1 MSNATKA
8 TPLTLLA
15 GLLLERAGLRIG
27 PESHY
32 GLRLATSARL
42 EALGLTSISDYV
54 ERLRGPGG
62 EDELRALMPLVTVG
76 HTEFFRDP
84 RQFAALE
91 RRVLSELLMRARKE
105 GRKLSIWSAGCAT
118 GEEPYSVAM
127 LLHELGALPDE
138 VDVWATDVNPA
149 AVEAA
154 KEGQYTHRRVST
166 LAAARRL
173 RYFEDLGTRVR
184 VLPILKRFV
193 RFDIQNLAAT
203 SFRDVLP
210 GSLDLI
216 LCRNVIIYFDMPTI
230 RALMDRFLHSLRPGG
245 LLFLGYSESLFRV
258 YEHFEM
264 VEVEGAFVYRR
275 PKARPS
281 PPTARASSTW
291 LTPIRAPVT
300 TSPPPAE
307 GEQAWRRFLRPAI
320 SSVSS
325 EGAQAVAAQRPA
337 ERLAPVPARP
347 QPLPEVAPAAAVEV
361 AVPQPLPDGD
371 RSPQARLEA
380 AAQLMHLGDFDGAL
394 AAVLALC
401 RDEPD
406 DLDALLTLGNLH
418 SLLGHYAAARE
429 VFSQASEKEP
439 LCVEARLFAGLA
451 AMQAGKPQDARAE
464 LSRALFLEP
473 TLAIGHYLLAQVEER
488 GGAHGPARRSY
499 RNALSQLRF
508 PQRPLAGHYPDM
520 PDSEAALARAARYAL
535 AALEEQT

>member
-1 MSNATKA
+1 MSTATKA

-32 GLRLATSARL
+32 GLRLATAARL
-42 EALGLTSISDYV
+42 EALGLSSISEYV

-105 GRKLSIWSAGCAT
+105 GRKLCIWSAGCAT

-166 LAAARRL
+166 LAAARRQ
-173 RYFEDLGTRVR
+173 RYFEDLGERVR

-193 RFDIQNLAAT
+193 RFDIQNLAST
-203 SFRDVLP
+203 TFPDVLP
-210 GSLDLI
+210 GSLDLV
-216 LCRNVIIYFDMPTI
+216 LCRNVIIYFDLPTI
-230 RALMDRFLHSLRPGG
+230 RALMDRFLQALRPGG

-275 PKARPS
+275 PKAQPT

-300 TSPPPAE
+300 APSSAPA
-307 GEQAWRRFLRPAI
+307 GDQAWRRFLRPAL
-320 SSVSS
+320 SDPHPGGG
-325 EGAQAVAAQRPA
+325 GAPRPA
-337 ERLAPVPARP
+337 ERIAPAPAAKSAAP
-347 QPLPEVAPAAAVEV
+347 AMSIAPAATEAASIAQPLPA
-361 AVPQPLPDGD
+361 GD

-394 AAVLALC
+394 AAVLALS

-451 AMQAGKPQDARAE
+451 AMQAGKTQEARAE

-535 AALEEQT
+535 AALEEAS